1 MCGSEGS
8 GEPRPDL
15 WLRSH
20 SGPPPTILPLMMG
33 GGGPIWVVFQCGPLC
48 YRGTSSLHRP
58 PPLATCVPLGLL
70 STSHIT
76 RFPLVSLGHTHL
88 PLTLV
93 AYHFPVS
100 LPLVFPHLSL
110 SLSRRPIIGDVF
122 PFDKSHP
129 TTVSPW
135 PPQDLPH
142 SSSGLSSS
150 HFHI

>member
-1 MCGSEGS
+1 VRGYEGLV
-8 GEPRPDL
+8 EPHPDI

-20 SGPPPTILPLMMG
+20 SGPPPIILPLMIG
-33 GGGPIWVVFQCGPLC
+33 GGLVWAVFQCGPLC
-48 YRGTSSLHRP
+48 YRGASSLHRP
-58 PPLATCVPLGLL
+58 PSSCHLCSTRPPVHQSHHSFPPCIIRTL
-70 STSHIT
+70 SPS
-76 RFPLVSLGHTHL
+76 TH
-88 PLTLV
+88 PRGIS
-93 AYHFPVS
+93 FFVS

-110 SLSRRPIIGDVF
+110 SLSCRPVIGDMF

-129 TTVSPW
+129 TIVSSW